1 MLFRSIPWGEVVEVL
16 DASGRRQELNGARY
30 TPLLIA
36 LPPGTYTVQVR
47 NPGAPEPIAK
57 AVTVRS
63 QAAETVSVVF
73 HRVSAQDYLQ
83 KTGF

>member
-1 MLFRSIPWGEVVEVL
+1 VDAIPWGEVVEVL
-16 DASGRRQELNGARY
+16 DASGRRQKLGDARY
-30 TPLLIA
+30 TPLSIA

-47 NPGAPEPIAK
+47 NPGAPEPATK

-63 QAAETVSVVF
+63 QALEAVSVVF
-73 HRVSAQDYLQ
+73 RRVNAQDYLQ